1 MTATAG
7 VQVNP
12 NNAFGSSCYALTCQG
27 LFSNPTTASLY
38 LVDLCHNTI
47 LSMVSLPTATQAGS
61 MANDV
66 TALNGKAYVTDF
78 TGIQLWSVDIN
89 GLTLSN
95 PKVLL
100 TAANCAS
107 NDPNFCLNGP
117 NGIVPINTG
126 GGYLIFS
133 NFYSG
138 VAKYV
143 PSTGKQYSRL
153 NLQ

>member
-27 LFSNPTTASLY
+27 SFGNPTTSSLY
-38 LVDLCHNTI
+38 LVDLCHNVI
-47 LSMVSLPTATQAGS
+47 VSYVSLPRTTTTIGS

-78 TGIQLWSVDIN
+78 QGNQVWSVDIN

-95 PKVLL
+95 PKVVL
-100 TAANCAS
+100 TSANCAT
-107 NDPNFCLNGP
+107 NDPSFCVIAP
-117 NGIVPINTG
+117 NGIVPINVG
-126 GGYLIFS
+126 DGFLIMS
-133 NFYSG
+133 IYHSG

-143 PSTGKQYSRL
+143 PSTGK
-153 NLQ
+153 